1 LVSPLVIPRWIC
13 CLFAAPAE
21 FVRLQKNPPDHI
33 EATPLDSDIL
43 TWHYV
48 ITGPADSPYAGGV
61 YHGKLLFPPQYPFKP
76 PGIQMCTP
84 SGRFKV
90 DTRLCLSMSD
100 FHPETVSHD
109 TACADRPSAIGG

>member
-1 LVSPLVIPRWIC
+1 MTRWSS
-13 CLFAAPAE
+13 CLFAGRAE

-48 ITGPADSPYAGGV
+48 IRGPDDSPYAGGV
-61 YHGKLLFPPQYPFKP
+61 YHGKLLFPAQYPFKP

-100 FHPETVSHD
+100 FHPETVSD
-109 TACADRPSAIGG
+109 ISQLVQARCARACAWN